1 MSSQDTIDSTE
12 ITILVHG
19 KIEKQTKDVLNN
31 IRKLF
36 ILLDSD
42 NIESN
47 YWKKSPNL
55 KRERFPFPKQKA
67 NKKAE

>member
-1 MSSQDTIDSTE
+1 MNYERIRRRGLEKVSCE
-12 ITILVHG
+12 IMLMCLG
-19 KIEKQTKDVLNN
+19 RN

-36 ILLDSD
+36 ILLDGD